1 MKIKIEK
8 ERISQ
13 SYNDENSKIMVNNS
27 IQPESM
33 NVLEKTL
40 RRVVEVQDIQ
50 GK

>member
-1 MKIKIEK
+1 MKIKIDK

-13 SYNDENSKIMVNNS
+13 SYNDENSKIMVNSS

-40 RRVVEVQDIQ
+40 RRVEEVQDIQ